1 MRCGIFA
8 LAGAATL
15 SVAACGTSNK
25 TTPAQSATPTSAASS
40 PTQAPAQGN
49 EQKVAG
55 LIASVTGNTIQ
66 VTQRNGNATVDFTPS
81 TRVSEVTSAGLPDV
95 TAGSCITVRP
105 TKENPQSGGA
115 ITAASVRV
123 SPAVDGKCPQPKE
136 PPAGSTTPAPP
147 GAPSGPSTA
156 PPPKNPGI
164 QGTVASVAGNTITV
178 NTTHPGSTP
187 QTTVTVSDRT
197 KYTKEGATNSQA
209 IAQGK
214 CITAQGTEGSGGALQ
229 ATTIR
234 LRPAADGKCPGGGG
248 PQHGQGG

>member
-1 MRCGIFA
+1 MRYGIFA

-25 TTPAQSATPTSAASS
+25 TTPAQSASPTTAASA
-40 PTQAPAQGN
+40 PTQAPAKGS

-55 LIASVTGNTIQ
+55 LIASVTGDTIQ
-66 VTQRNGNATVDFTPS
+66 VTQQNGNVTVDFTPS
-81 TRVSEVTSAGLPDV
+81 TKVSEVTSASLPDV
-95 TAGSCITVRP
+95 TAGSCVTVRP

-115 ITAASVRV
+115 ITAQSVRV

-136 PPAGSTTPAPP
+136 PPAGSTTPAPA
-147 GAPSGPSTA
+147 GTPSGPSTA

-164 QGTVASVAGNTITV
+164 HGTVASLAGNTITV
-178 NTTHPGSTP
+178 NTTDPGSTP
-187 QTTVTVSDRT
+187 QTTVTVSDKT

-209 IAQGK
+209 IAAGK
-214 CITAQGTEGSGGALQ
+214 CITARGTENSGALQ

-234 LRPAADGKCPGGGG
+234 LRPASNGKCPEPGAQPHRHGG
-248 PQHGQGG
+248 